1 MGTTLPV
8 VFDTVAAAPADLD
21 KSPAI
26 RVEWPCTDD
35 LSREVFGILGMPI
48 DAVGLA
54 ASIMALERAIEN
66 REPFLLSTPNVN
78 FLIRSQRE
86 RLFQESLLLSDLCP
100 ADGMPIVWIARLLGA
115 PITDRLSGS
124 DLFEALK
131 NTNRSGNRWGVFLF
145 GGADDVAAR
154 VGKAI
159 NSSSSGLK
167 CVGMMNP
174 GFGTVEDMS
183 SETII
188 RTINES
194 GADFLAVFLSAKK
207 AQEWLLRNHD
217 RLTVPVRGQFGATIN
232 FEAGIVERAPH
243 FLRHAGLEWLW
254 RIKEEPY
261 LWRRYWSD
269 GKRLLRLVFTRL
281 LPLMADASRSR
292 IGTGKQFKVAWRE
305 RADWVA
311 VRLSGF
317 AVARHID
324 QAVDTF
330 RAALAHNK
338 AIEVDLAEIRSLDA
352 RFFGLLLMV
361 RKQLRNRG
369 HELRFVGASQ
379 AVTRAFR
386 RNGFECLLSN

>member
-1 MGTTLPV
+1 MSV
-8 VFDTVAAAPADLD
+8 AFDTIAAASADSD
-21 KSPAI
+21 TSPAI
-26 RVEWPCTDD
+26 SAEPACTDD
-35 LSREVFGILGMPI
+35 LSREVFGVLGMPI

-54 ASIMALERAIEN
+54 ASITALERAIEN

-115 PITDRLSGS
+115 PIKNRLSGS

-131 NTNRSGNRWGVFLF
+131 NTNRSGKRWGVFLF

-174 GFGTVEDMS
+174 GFGTVEEMS

-207 AQEWLLRNHD
+207 AQEWLLHNHD
-217 RLTVPVRGQFGATIN
+217 RLTIPVRGQFGATIN
-232 FEAGIVERAPH
+232 FEAGILERAPQ

-281 LPLMADASRSR
+281 LPLMADAGWSR
-292 IGTGKQFKVAWRE
+292 IGTGKQFKAAWRE
-305 RADWVA
+305 RADRVA
-311 VRLSGF
+311 VRLSGS

-324 QAVDTF
+324 QAVQTF

-379 AVTRAFR
+379 ATTRAFH